1 MARHEEEVRYAVA
14 RHEVRYAVAR
24 RRADTSAGRL
34 VTKARY
40 GTLRHVIRK
49 SAVRRGAS
57 PSEGWEWYVVAAR
70 TRVVRQSRSESASA
84 WEVTRQG
91 QWEWVR
97 VEGIAEVGSVATDR
111 RRMSRYGVSLR
122 SRSGGS
128 ERYVVAGGNG
138 MS

>member
-1 MARHEEEVRYAVA
+1 M
-14 RHEVRYAVAR
+14 
-24 RRADTSAGRL
+24 
-34 VTKARY
+34 
-40 GTLRHVIRK
+40 
-49 SAVRRGAS
+49 VRRSGS
-57 PSEGWEWYVVAAR
+57 HKSGPS
-70 TRVVRQSRSESASA
+70 SRSESASA

-97 VEGIAEVGSVATDR
+97 VESQCGAALKVMSLRAGMPGIAEVGSVATDR

-138 MS
+138 KSPRHDEVGRQGLVRFVAPRLYLSRLSRTALPLLRSAPGERRG